1 MPADTSVK
9 LFHSGMAGA
18 PVLSGTAGA
27 LIAVL
32 DACLVNGFGSGTA
45 DSLVIAGGVA
55 TVTRS
60 AGHPFEVDSVAE
72 IAGASV
78 TGGSVNGEQKVL
90 SITTTTYTFD
100 ATGIPNQTATGT
112 ITHKLASAGWS
123 KAFSGTNLAAYRS
136 SDVTGL
142 RFYCRVDDTATQN
155 SRVRGF
161 EVMSDINTG
170 TGLFP
175 TDALVSGGVWWGKS
189 SNADATARRWVIVA
203 DKKFF
208 YVITHWFNSA
218 TAINFG
224 VQGAFGDLAGRS
236 GTDQYA
242 SICFGGTV
250 SPTGSTPG
258 QLTAGQ
264 LTYTSAVNMV
274 ELTTPRPHTG
284 IGGAASTVRYYPLLT
299 MSSTS
304 VAESGAT
311 SSGHGQFPNPADGG
325 MFISPMS
332 VATSAASGVYRG
344 RLPGL
349 FAVPQV
355 VSSGTFNHLQT
366 ITGITGYPG
375 RKFDAINSATGVSF
389 FDITGPWV

>member
-90 SITTTTYTFD
+90 SITSTTYTFD

-142 RFYCRVDDTATQN
+142 RFYCRVDDTGTTNA
-155 SRVRGF
+155 RARGY
-161 EVMSDINTG
+161 EAMTDINTG

-175 TDALVSGGVWWGKS
+175 TDTLVSGGVWWGKS
-189 SNADATARRWVIVA
+189 GNADTNARRWIIVA

-208 YVITHWFNSA
+208 YVIDHWLNSA
-218 TAINFG
+218 TATNFT
-224 VQGAFGDLAGRS
+224 VLGAFGDLAGRA

-242 SICFGGTV
+242 ALCFGSVGNQTA
-250 SPTGSTPG
+250 STPG
-258 QLTAGQ
+258 ALSTDQ
-264 LTYTSAVNMV
+264 LTYISSSTLSNAS
-274 ELTTPRPHTG
+274 TPRPNTG
-284 IGGAASTVRYYPLLT
+284 LGGASGTVRAYPMLSLG
-299 MSSTS
+299 SSGI
-304 VAESGAT
+304 AESGAT
-311 SSGHGQFPNPADGG
+311 SSGHIQFPNSADSGLYLAPVQ
-325 MFISPMS
+325 IC
-332 VATSAASGVYRG
+332 SAANGGTCRG

-349 FAVPQV
+349 FAVPQTV
-355 VSSGTFNHLQT
+355 GATVFTHMQT
-366 ITGITGYPG
+366 ITGVEGYPG
-375 RKFDAINSATGVSF
+375 RKFDAINSSSGVSF
-389 FDITGPWV
+389 FDVTGPWT